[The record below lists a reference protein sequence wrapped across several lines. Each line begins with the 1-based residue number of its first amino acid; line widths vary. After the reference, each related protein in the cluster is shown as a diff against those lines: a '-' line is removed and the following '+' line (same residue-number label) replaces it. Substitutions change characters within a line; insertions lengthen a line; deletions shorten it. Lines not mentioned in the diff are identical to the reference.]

1 MDWMP
6 SGADCAVPCLC
17 CLTVPLLCASYVHSS
32 TRTGEKLCKPDV
44 LKLKFFFLFSTC
56 YGPTIE
62 VALCS
67 EFELVAK
74 VRTRNNS

>member
-1 MDWMP
+1 MSTAQP
-6 SGADCAVPCLC
+6 GQVK
-17 CLTVPLLCASYVHSS
+17 SYANLMSQS
-32 TRTGEKLCKPDV
+32 LSFP
-44 LKLKFFFLFSTC
+44 FLFSTC